1 MEGRCQTVEFTG
13 RKSWSL
19 YEETN
24 GKAIEKWIG
33 RDESERRQ
41 AVGVKVNVLGENN
54 IRQDERKQKEFSAPC
69 CPSQLKAHVTSGDI
83 CSETAVCDRIL
94 AARVKV
100 PADDVI

>member
-41 AVGVKVNVLGENN
+41 AVGVKVNVW
-54 IRQDERKQKEFSAPC
+54 ER
-69 CPSQLKAHVTSGDI
+69 TISGKMN
-83 CSETAVCDRIL
+83 VNKRNFQH
-94 AARVKV
+94 RVQR
-100 PADDVI
+100 